1 MKTKNLK
8 LIKHEK
14 NEFCKSYWVSKILN
28 KLTLNGQKEKVENNT
43 YKHIL
48 KLKEQ
53 KQNSFLILFYAL
65 EIIKPIFFLNKTVK
79 RGKTFEIGSPLFG
92 IKQYLISIAWL
103 TKNLKRKG
111 FNFKVNLISEIF
123 SIVFFSKGISLK
135 QKKLSYKKII
145 KNKAFIHFRWK

>member
-65 EIIKPIFFLNKTVK
+65 EIIKPIFF
-79 RGKTFEIGSPLFG
+79 
-92 IKQYLISIAWL
+92 
-103 TKNLKRKG
+103 
-111 FNFKVNLISEIF
+111 FK
-123 SIVFFSKGISLK
+123 
-135 QKKLSYKKII
+135 
-145 KNKAFIHFRWK
+145 